1 MKMDLRE
8 ISSKKGADTKR
19 ESILIVDDNENIRGL
34 LKNVLRFEGYE
45 TASATNGKEA
55 LEMLATDWKPDLILM
70 DVEMPV
76 MDGYQTC
83 KEIRD
88 NKEYSSI
95 PIIVL
100 TAVYNKNVIKKVLTI
115 GANDYIAKPFE
126 PEELL
131 ARITAHIKINGLM
144 EERDRLYN
152 QAREYNIRL
161 EQEVKER
168 TWEIEDTQD
177 ATIIGFAKLA
187 EYRDPETGL
196 HLERIREYCKL
207 VAEELMTNEKY
218 KDLINK
224 KYIDSIYK
232 SSPLHDIGK
241 VGIPDSILL
250 KPGKLTPEEFEIMK
264 QHSMIG
270 GDAISEAEKRLRNK
284 RLSFLAMGKVIAYY
298 HHEKFDGTGYPQ
310 GLKGDKIPLSARIMA
325 LADVYDALISKRVYK
340 EAWSHEATGE
350 VIIKD
355 SGRHFDPDVV
365 DAFLK
370 LKDEF
375 LKISKS
381 EMRRP

>member
-1 MKMDLRE
+1 MKMELRE

-34 LKNVLRFEGYE
+34 LKNVLMFEGYE

-55 LEMLATDWKPDLILM
+55 LEMLATDQKPDLILM
-70 DVEMPV
+70 DIEMPV

-131 ARITAHIKINGLM
+131 ARISSHIRIKGLM
-144 EERDRLYN
+144 KERDWLYN
-152 QAREYNIRL
+152 QAMEYNIRL

-207 VAEELMTNEKY
+207 VAGELMTNEKY

-350 VIIKD
+350 VITKD

>member
-8 ISSKKGADTKR
+8 ISSKKGADTKG

-55 LEMLATDWKPDLILM
+55 LEMLATDQKPDLILM
-70 DVEMPV
+70 DIEMPV

-131 ARITAHIKINGLM
+131 ARISSHIRIKGLM
-144 EERDRLYN
+144 KERDWLYN
-152 QAREYNIRL
+152 QAMEYNIRL

-250 KPGKLTPEEFEIMK
+250 KPGKLTQEEFEIMK

>member
-1 MKMDLRE
+1 MKMDLKE

-55 LEMLATDWKPDLILM
+55 LEMLTTDWKPDLILM
-70 DVEMPV
+70 DIEMPV

-340 EAWSHEATGE
+340 EAWSYEATGE

-381 EMRRP
+381 EIRRP

>member
-1 MKMDLRE
+1 MKANLRE
-8 ISSKKGADTKR
+8 IFSKKGADTKR
-19 ESILIVDDNENIRGL
+19 ESVLIVDDNKNVRGL
-34 LKNVLRFEGYE
+34 LENVLRFEGYE
-45 TASATNGKEA
+45 TASAINGKEA
-55 LEMLATDWKPDLILM
+55 LEMFAADWKPDLILM
-70 DVEMPV
+70 DIDMPV

-83 KEIRD
+83 EAIRD
-88 NKEYSSI
+88 NKEYNSI

-100 TAVYNKNVIKKVLTI
+100 TAVYDKSVIKKVLTI
-115 GANDYIAKPFE
+115 GANDYISKPFE

-131 ARITAHIKINGLM
+131 ARISAHITRKRLT

-152 QAREYNIRL
+152 QAKEYNIRL

-207 VAEELMTNEKY
+207 VAGKLMTNKKY
-218 KDLINK
+218 MDLINK
-224 KYIDSIYK
+224 KYIDSIHK
-232 SSPLHDIGK
+232 SSLLHDIGK

-250 KPGKLTPEEFEIMK
+250 KSGKLTSEEFEIMK
-264 QHSMIG
+264 QHSKIG
-270 GDAISEAEKRLRNK
+270 GDAISEAENRLRNK
-284 RLSFLAMGKVIAYY
+284 RVSFLAMGKVIAYY
-298 HHEKFDGTGYPQ
+298 HHEKLDGTGYPY
-310 GLKGDKIPLSARIMA
+310 GLGGDKIPLSARIMA

-340 EAWSHEATGE
+340 EAWSHEATIE

-375 LKISKS
+375 LKISKRYKS
-381 EMRRP
+381 EG